1 MQYGNNSESTAKSPM
16 FAYLNTQSLTSSR
29 VSDTSS
35 SPRLRRLPKLSRP
48 VGAKMES
55 GLTIVKS
62 ELTLAQRDHP
72 ERAAMTEV
80 ALAVVVGEV
89 VTVAH
94 SVAEAVAVEET
105 LEAAVAS
112 EAQIVVVAE
121 VSPTEVDEDEAA
133 TGGVAA
139 IADVAVEAKM
149 LDGLTAPVLPSHQL
163 AKR

>member
-1 MQYGNNSESTAKSPM
+1 M
-16 FAYLNTQSLTSSR
+16 FAYQNTRSLTSSR

-35 SPRLRRLPKLSRP
+35 SPRLRRLLKLSRL
-48 VGAKMES
+48 VGAKTEF

-62 ELTLAQRDHP
+62 ELTLAQRDHL

-112 EAQIVVVAE
+112 EAQTVVVAE
-121 VSPTEVDEDEAA
+121 DSLTEVDEDEAV
-133 TGGVAA
+133 TEGVAA
-139 IADVAVEAKM
+139 IVDAAVEAKM
-149 LDGLTAPVLPSHQL
+149 LDGPTAPALPSHQL